1 MNIYCKDGRK
11 EQSRHIW
18 HSVQEGRCRSSQGL
32 QHMAGVDMRLDG
44 CLHPSSFQI
53 FFFLVNKTPE
63 SHRFHAV
70 RGVRVGL
77 APPLNA
83 PADFRLQ
90 SDM

>member
-1 MNIYCKDGRK
+1 
-11 EQSRHIW
+11 
-18 HSVQEGRCRSSQGL
+18 
-32 QHMAGVDMRLDG
+32 MAGVDMCLDG

-83 PADFRLQ
+83 PADFRPQ
-90 SDM
+90 SDMSESFSKRHKRKKGDWLNIARNRSSHMRAGL